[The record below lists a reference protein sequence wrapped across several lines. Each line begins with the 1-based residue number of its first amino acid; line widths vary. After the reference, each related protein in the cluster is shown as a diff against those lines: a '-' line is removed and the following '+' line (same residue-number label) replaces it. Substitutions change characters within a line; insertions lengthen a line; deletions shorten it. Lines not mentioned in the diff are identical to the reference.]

1 MKRMGRVA
9 SLAMCVGFAIVG
21 CSSSSESTTAGSE
34 TTTATSAPPSPSALK
49 PIDLAAF
56 QNVVQNLTR
65 ELGV

>member
-9 SLAMCVGFAIVG
+9 SLATCVALVIAG
-21 CSSSSESTTAGSE
+21 CSSTTAPTTGSE

-56 QNVVQNLTR
+56 QNVVQN
-65 ELGV
+65 